1 MKRVV
6 QHGFTLIELLVTIM
20 IISILVG
27 VAVPLARNS
36 IRREKEIE
44 LRTALREIRTAID
57 KYKDYSDRGF
67 IMVKVDTEGY
77 PETLQVLVEG
87 VQLVGQVDKKLRLL
101 RRIPKDPMTNST
113 DWGQRSVQDEPKSMS
128 SGGQNVFDVYTK
140 SSGTGLDGTKYQE
153 W

>member
-1 MKRVV
+1 MRRAASGP
-6 QHGFTLIELLVTIM
+6 HGL
-20 IISILVG
+20 
-27 VAVPLARNS
+27 
-36 IRREKEIE
+36 
-44 LRTALREIRTAID
+44 
-57 KYKDYSDRGF
+57 
-67 IMVKVDTEGY
+67 
-77 PETLQVLVEG
+77 ETLQVLVEG

-128 SGGQNVFDVYTK
+128 WGGQNVFDVYTK